1 MTDAICLNPSYSTT
15 RRGTRKAPHPRK
27 LPDNKF
33 EPLLFLPSI
42 NLSRV
47 EGGNRINGYFKDPD
61 IVGQSAS
68 LEKAGTYLP
77 LITVITVVFNAGETL
92 EKAILSV
99 INQSYCNVEF
109 IVIDGGST
117 DDSLDIIKKYQHAID
132 YWVSESD
139 AGIYDAWNKG
149 VRLASGDW
157 IAFLGADDAYTDGA
171 IEAYASFISN
181 CLDTK
186 LEYVS
191 SRVNLVNHTTKLRVV
206 GTPWRW
212 KIFRKYMNVAHV
224 GSLHRWTLFE
234 KYGLFD
240 DSYRISG
247 DYEFLLRAG
256 STLRADFLD
265 YITVD
270 MLVGGVSD
278 ANILV
283 FSETTRAKKTTGRR
297 GILMCQIEKYYA
309 IFKWKL
315 RSYLQN

>member
-1 MTDAICLNPSYSTT
+1 MTDVICLSPSYSTT
-15 RRGTRKAPHPRK
+15 RCVTRKAPGLRK
-27 LPDNKF
+27 LPSNKF
-33 EPLLFLPSI
+33 EPLLFLPST
-42 NLSRV
+42 NSRRV
-47 EGGNRINGYFKDPD
+47 EGGNRTKGYFKKADLA
-61 IVGQSAS
+61 GQSVF
-68 LEKAGTYLP
+68 LEKAEVHLP
-77 LITVITVVFNAGETL
+77 LITVITVVFNAEKTL

-99 INQSYCNVEF
+99 INQSYSNIEF

-117 DDSLDIIKKYQHAID
+117 DNSIDIIKKYQYAID

-139 AGIYDAWNKG
+139 TGIYDAWNKG

-181 CLDTK
+181 CSDVK

-206 GTPWRW
+206 GAPWRW
-212 KIFRKYMNVAHV
+212 AVFRKYMNVAHV

-234 KYGLFD
+234 EYGLFD

-256 STLRADFLD
+256 STLNAHFLD
-265 YITVD
+265 FVTVD
-270 MLVGGVSD
+270 MQVGGVSD
-278 ANILV
+278 ANIQV
-283 FSETTRAKKTTGRR
+283 FNETTRAKKTTGQRS
-297 GILMCQIEKYYA
+297 IFMCQLEKYYA

-315 RSYLQN
+315 RSQLRN